1 MYAAAKLSG
10 RSVMDRDEVK
20 ELHFITSI
28 DNLDSILM
36 RGILCHNRARRLPH
50 SSVAS
55 ESVQD
60 IRRGKSVPGGF
71 SLHSYANLYFDA
83 RNPMMFCLQHLPDLV
98 VVRVSP
104 DALDIPDTVVTDGN
118 AATWNTRFHP
128 SPAGL
133 AYLDSEL
140 IFATYWTDT
149 NYMRYLEKKRARN
162 AEVLVPN
169 LVPSEYIEGCYVDT
183 REKRRACLAL
193 EDMPAVDVRKEIFFK

>member
-28 DNLDSILM
+28 DNLGSILM
-36 RGILCHNRARRLPH
+36 RGILSHNRARRLQH
-50 SSVAS
+50 RSVAS

-71 SLHSYANLYFDA
+71 SLHSYANLYFHA
-83 RNPMMFCLQHLPDLV
+83 RNPMMYCLKDLPDLV

-104 DALDIPDTVVTDGN
+104 DVLDIADTVVTDGN
-118 AATWNTRFHP
+118 AATWNTRFDP

-133 AYLDSEL
+133 ANLDSEL
-140 IFATYWTDT
+140 IFATYWTDSD
-149 NYMRYLEKKRARN
+149 YMRYLEKKRARN
-162 AEVLVPN
+162 AEVLVPK
-169 LVPSEYIEGCYVDT
+169 LVRSEYIEGCYVDT
-183 REKRRACLAL
+183 EEKRRACLVL
-193 EDMPAVDVRKEIFFK
+193 EDLPAVEVRKEIFFK